1 MTTDATTISE
11 GPKMTI
17 DGRSVGSAAVIEVA
31 NPALGEVSWTV
42 PDCSLDQLDAAVA
55 GAAGAFPAWAARPVE
70 ERQGV
75 LLKMISRVEDYR
87 TELAELLTREQGKP
101 LANAT
106 SEINSALGDRR
117 AYAEM
122 SLPPEVLLDDEGNY
136 VELRRV
142 PLGWSR
148 PSRPGTNPCCCRC
161 GRSPRR
167 SWPATRWWSSRLLS
181 RRSRRCVWASCWQM
195 CCLRASCRSSAAG
208 TK

>member
-1 MTTDATTISE
+1 M
-11 GPKMTI
+11 
-17 DGRSVGSAAVIEVA
+17 GSTAVIEVA
-31 NPALGEVSWTV
+31 NPALGEVSWTAL
-42 PDCSLDQLDAAVA
+42 DCSLDQLDAAVA

-106 SEINSALGDRR
+106 SEINSALGYCR

-142 PLGWSR
+142 PLG
-148 PSRPGTNPCCCRC
+148 
-161 GRSPRR
+161 
-167 SWPATRWWSSRLLS
+167 
-181 RRSRRCVWASCWQM
+181 VV
-195 CCLRASCRSSAAG
+195 AAI
-208 TK
+208 TAWN